1 VTVPSDIT
9 VAMWEKFIF
18 IASSGGVGAITRA
31 PYGTFREV
39 PPARSL
45 LVAALL
51 APLLGDRLA
60 RWVVVPS
67 VVLEIG
73 FGIVLGPSGLGLVRE
88 NETITLLA
96 DLGLA
101 LLMFMAGYEID
112 FRRIRGRPLNRAL
125 LAWAC
130 SVALGL
136 GLGWAVFGASQT
148 ALIVG
153 LALTTT
159 ALGTVLPI
167 LRDSGAL
174 GGAFGTRFL
183 ASGSVGEFG
192 PIVLIALLLSGYRP
206 WQGTLLLAAFF
217 ALAGACAWAATRPR
231 SERWARLVRAT
242 LGSSAQVAV
251 RLCMVVIVA
260 LVWLASAMQLDA
272 LLGAFAAGVVIKLM
286 ISINHEEEA
295 ERVEAK
301 MDAIGFGFLIPVFFV
316 ITGVRF
322 DLASLLAQPL
332 LFLLLPVLL
341 AAFLLVRGGPEYV
354 FSRGDV
360 PDAQRDVMRRTL
372 GTPALEELARRTGRP
387 RAQLVREAIAAY
399 DPRPDDD
406 FTFIGVGEGPGD
418 SVADHAKHELL
429 EGFGE

>member
-1 VTVPSDIT
+1 
-9 VAMWEKFIF
+9 ME
-18 IASSGGVGAITRA
+18 GAEL
-31 PYGTFREV
+31 GTMGM
-39 PPARSL
+39 L
-45 LVAALL
+45 LALLAAALL

-73 FGIVLGPSGLGLVRE
+73 FGIVLGPSVLGVVRE
-88 NETITLLA
+88 NGTITLLA

-101 LLMFMAGYEID
+101 LLMFMAGYELD

-130 SVALGL
+130 SVVLGL
-136 GLGWAVFGASQT
+136 AIGWALLGASQA

-192 PIVLIALLLSGYRP
+192 PVVLIALLLSGYRP
-206 WQGTLLLAAFF
+206 WEGTLLLAVFF

-231 SERWARLVRAT
+231 SERWARLVRVT

-272 LLGAFAAGVVIKLM
+272 LLGSFAAGVVMRLM
-286 ISINHEEEA
+286 IAVNHEGEA
-295 ERVEAK
+295 EAVESK

-316 ITGVRF
+316 VTGVRF
-322 DLASLLAQPL
+322 DLGSLLAQPL
-332 LFLLLPVLL
+332 LLLLLPVLL
-341 AAFLLVRGGPEYV
+341 AAFLLVRGGPEYL

-360 PDAQRDVMRRTL
+360 PGAQR
-372 GTPALEELARRTGRP
+372 PALVLFSATALPLLTVLTTIGTRSGALDGAHAAAIVAAGMLSVLILPQAGGALLRRAAGPADAAAPADPEARRR
-387 RAQLVREAIAAY
+387 
-399 DPRPDDD
+399 
-406 FTFIGVGEGPGD
+406 GED
-418 SVADHAKHELL
+418 QERDH
-429 EGFGE
+429 

>member
-1 VTVPSDIT
+1 MDG
-9 VAMWEKFIF
+9 AE
-18 IASSGGVGAITRA
+18 SGTMGMLLA
-31 PYGTFREV
+31 
-39 PPARSL
+39 L

-51 APLLGDRLA
+51 APLIGHRLA
-60 RWVVVPS
+60 RWVIVPS

-73 FGIVLGPSGLGLVRE
+73 FGILLGPSVLGIVRE
-88 NETITLLA
+88 NATITLLA

-112 FRRIRGRPLNRAL
+112 FRRIKGRPLNRAL

-136 GLGWAVFGASQT
+136 GIGWALFGASRT

-206 WQGTLLLAAFF
+206 WEGTLLLALFF
-217 ALAGACAWAATRPR
+217 ALAGAAAWAATRPR
-231 SERWARLVRAT
+231 SERWALLIRAT

-260 LVWLASAMQLDA
+260 LVWLASAMHLDA
-272 LLGAFAAGVVIKLM
+272 LLGSFAAGIVVKLM
-286 ISINHEEEA
+286 ISANHEGEA
-295 ERVEAK
+295 ERVESK

-316 ITGVRF
+316 VTGVRF
-322 DLASLLAQPL
+322 DLASLLAEPVL
-332 LFLLLPVLL
+332 LLLPPVLL
-341 AAFLLVRGGPEYV
+341 VAFLLVRGGPEYL

-360 PDAQRDVMRRTL
+360 PEAQRPALVLFSATALPLLTVLTTIGTRDGSMDGAHAAAIVAAGMLSVLILPQAGGALLRRTA
-372 GTPALEELARRTGRP
+372 GTAAPAERSREE
-387 RAQLVREAIAAY
+387 E
-399 DPRPDDD
+399 
-406 FTFIGVGEGPGD
+406 
-418 SVADHAKHELL
+418 
-429 EGFGE
+429 

>member
-1 VTVPSDIT
+1 MD
-9 VAMWEKFIF
+9 
-18 IASSGGVGAITRA
+18 GVEL
-31 PYGTFREV
+31 GTMGMLL
-39 PPARSL
+39 AL

-60 RWVVVPS
+60 RWVIVPS

-73 FGIVLGPSGLGLVRE
+73 FGIVLGPSVLGLVEE

-112 FRRIRGRPLNRAL
+112 FRRIKGRPLNRAL

-136 GLGWAVFGASQT
+136 GLGWAVFGASRT

-206 WQGTLLLAAFF
+206 WQGTLLLAVFF

-231 SERWARLVRAT
+231 SERWARLIRAT

-260 LVWLASAMQLDA
+260 LVWVASALQLDA
-272 LLGAFAAGVVIKLM
+272 LLGSFAAGVVIKLM
-286 ISINHEEEA
+286 ITINHGEEA
-295 ERVEAK
+295 EQVEAK

-332 LFLLLPVLL
+332 LLLLLPVLL

-360 PDAQRDVMRRTL
+360 PDDQR
-372 GTPALEELARRTGRP
+372 PALVLFSATALPLLTVLTTIGTRDGALDGAHAAAIVAAGMLSVLILPQAGGALLRRATGAGPADPATRRREE
-387 RAQLVREAIAAY
+387 EEEEDY
-399 DPRPDDD
+399 
-406 FTFIGVGEGPGD
+406 
-418 SVADHAKHELL
+418 
-429 EGFGE
+429 